1 MGVPGHK
8 QSEIAGRGFT
18 SGSPEAAKPTPPIDR
33 NPATHARRPQPAAP
47 CESPPTC
54 RCNAARN
61 LSPPPPPATATDLL
75 LLLPPAPPFLFRP
88 PVAAAVV
95 SVSRARGGGAGAARA
110 RERERA
116 ARLAKEIVSGALKK
130 RTWWDRGIC
139 FAPVRFDRPVG
150 VSFCYRSREL
160 VGVSGL
166 GRVEVTM
173 APVEAAACCRVIF
186 YSRAAGASLLWWPV
200 ACGVYW
206 RCTSEVDHG
215 HGDK

>member
-88 PVAAAVV
+88 SVAAAVV

-110 RERERA
+110 REKERE
-116 ARLAKEIVSGALKK
+116 SGAVGEGDRAWCFKK
-130 RTWWDRGIC
+130 TYVVGSGDLLCPRA
-139 FAPVRFDRPVG
+139 FRP
-150 VSFCYRSREL
+150 
-160 VGVSGL
+160 SGR
-166 GRVEVTM
+166 RVV
-173 APVEAAACCRVIF
+173 
-186 YSRAAGASLLWWPV
+186 LL
-200 ACGVYW
+200 
-206 RCTSEVDHG
+206 
-215 HGDK
+215 

>member
-166 GRVEVTM
+166 GRGDHQLVR
-173 APVEAAACCRVIF
+173 CGLLRLQSGCGCGF
-186 YSRAAGASLLWWPV
+186 YSIFLSMDCSCSNPNSCNSVGL
-200 ACGVYW
+200 
-206 RCTSEVDHG
+206 
-215 HGDK
+215 

>member
-1 MGVPGHK
+1 M
-8 QSEIAGRGFT
+8 
-18 SGSPEAAKPTPPIDR
+18 
-33 NPATHARRPQPAAP
+33 
-47 CESPPTC
+47 
-54 RCNAARN
+54 
-61 LSPPPPPATATDLL
+61 
-75 LLLPPAPPFLFRP
+75 
-88 PVAAAVV
+88 AAAVV

-166 GRVEVTM
+166 GRAVEVTM